1 MKDCLKVLLVASEA
15 APFIKSGGLGDVA
28 GSLPKALRAQGVDVR
43 VVIPRYMTVKDK
55 EMYGVEYL
63 GEFPGSSAVADTA
76 GESFGKAR

>member
-43 VVIPRYMTVKDK
+43 VVIPRYMTVKEK
-55 EMYGVEYL
+55 KCMEWNIWANSLFICCGGHSRQNF
-63 GEFPGSSAVADTA
+63 GE
-76 GESFGKAR
+76 AR